1 MNVLVAKTLK
11 AVKNFYFLT
20 LEYASIAIQWK
31 LKFIRIQ
38 LKKWTGGCCAK
49 KELDKAYGKLG
60 AEIFALHKAGHNDW
74 KTMPLVEQKLKIV
87 EEAES
92 KLFSVD
98 GEIDS
103 IVSRYQAKKAAISEK
118 YQAKR
123 ADAPGA

>member
-1 MNVLVAKTLK
+1 MNALVAKTMK
-11 AVKNFYFLT
+11 AVRNLYFLT
-20 LEYASIAIQWK
+20 LEYASIAVQWK
-31 LKFIRIQ
+31 LKFIRIH
-38 LKKWTGGCCAK
+38 LKKWTGGCCAQ
-49 KELDKAYGKLG
+49 KELDKAYSKLG

-98 GEIDS
+98 DEIDS
-103 IVSRYQAKKAAISEK
+103 IVNRYQAKKAAISER

-123 ADAPGA
+123 AEAGGA